1 MANTIKQNMV
11 MAMINIINKIVI
23 TPMNVVT

>member
-1 MANTIKQNMV
+1 MANTIKQNMG

>member
-1 MANTIKQNMV
+1 MANTIKQNMG
-11 MAMINIINKIVI
+11 MAMINIINKIAI